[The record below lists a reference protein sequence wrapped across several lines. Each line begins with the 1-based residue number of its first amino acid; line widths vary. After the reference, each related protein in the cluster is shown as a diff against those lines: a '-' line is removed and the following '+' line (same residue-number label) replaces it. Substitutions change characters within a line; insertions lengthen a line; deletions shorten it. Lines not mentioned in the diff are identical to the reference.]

1 VGHQAAAEEALLPGE
16 GAVDELVRDDEGARG
31 QVLPQGTHGTHGHH
45 VRDARALEGVDVGAV
60 VDVRGRDAMAS
71 AVAGQEDHGLAVQF
85 AEKQF
90 VRGLAKG

>member
-1 VGHQAAAEEALLPGE
+1 
-16 GAVDELVRDDEGARG
+16 
-31 QVLPQGTHGTHGHH
+31 
-45 VRDARALEGVDVGAV
+45 
-60 VDVRGRDAMAS
+60 MAS